1 MKTYFKVTH
10 GGNLFI
16 GDKMISCAVLEN
28 GQRIIT
34 QSSIYKVF
42 NKSRRGS
49 QRAENALIAYFITS
63 KNFEIFIDSLRSN
76 FNQMIFNL
84 LILKSD
90 IKEEIQSSKK

>member
-16 GDKMISCAVLEN
+16 GDKMISCAVLEK

-42 NKSRRGS
+42 NKS
-49 QRAENALIAYFITS
+49 F
-63 KNFEIFIDSLRSN
+63 
-76 FNQMIFNL
+76 
-84 LILKSD
+84 
-90 IKEEIQSSKK
+90 

>member
-1 MKTYFKVTH
+1 
-10 GGNLFI
+10 
-16 GDKMISCAVLEN
+16 MISCAVLEN

-42 NKSRRGS
+42 NKSRRES

-63 KNFEIFIDSLRSN
+63 KNFEIFIDSLHSN